1 MTEPAPTASEL
12 VLEPDGRLARDA
24 LVVTVCTLISRL
36 TGFARVLVAAAV
48 LSNGVLGDTYHSA
61 NLIPNLLFELVAGG
75 VLQAVLVPSF
85 VAARRR
91 GGDVELGRSVG
102 AVVAVLTALLAVIAG
117 VVMALSPLIARFL
130 TSLGDDPELAA
141 EKLRVIRPMLIVF
154 IPQIIFYGVGMVA
167 TAALAARRRFAA
179 AALAPAVNNIVVITC
194 YLLYRSS
201 RSGEPASLDLD
212 RYQFALLAGGTTLAV
227 VAFTAVPGIVLRA
240 QGVRWRPRWDT
251 EQTAV
256 RALRDSV
263 GWAMLSVVGTL
274 VPTAAAMVLGYGV
287 EGGVAVFTLT
297 FAFFVL
303 PHALIAVPVA
313 TAVAPRVADTWQRDR
328 RDETV
333 ELIERSA
340 RVVVPLLLLA
350 GAGMVALA
358 WPVTRVVA
366 SFGQAAS
373 QGLAPIAHAMAV
385 FGCGLLGYGMAFMMT
400 RVLFSLE
407 DVKRAALLV
416 SGTALSGVVVMGVA
430 TGVLSDTDRAAALAL
445 GYGATQ
451 TMSAA
456 VLTLR
461 VRTVTG
467 APSWGSL
474 GRLGIGSAVAA
485 VASGAVMLVVQHQF
499 ATDRASSA
507 LAHVV
512 AGACGVLVFLL
523 VAPPLTGV
531 RLSALLRRSG
541 ARA

>member
-1 MTEPAPTASEL
+1 
-12 VLEPDGRLARDA
+12 
-24 LVVTVCTLISRL
+24 
-36 TGFARVLVAAAV
+36 
-48 LSNGVLGDTYHSA
+48 
-61 NLIPNLLFELVAGG
+61 
-75 VLQAVLVPSF
+75 
-85 VAARRR
+85 
-91 GGDVELGRSVG
+91 
-102 AVVAVLTALLAVIAG
+102 
-117 VVMALSPLIARFL
+117 
-130 TSLGDDPELAA
+130 
-141 EKLRVIRPMLIVF
+141 VF
-154 IPQIIFYGVGMVA
+154 IPQIIFYGVCMVA

-240 QGVRWRPRWDT
+240 QGVRWRPRWDP
-251 EQTAV
+251 EQAAV

-313 TAVAPRVADTWQRDR
+313 TAVAPRVADTWQRDLR
-328 RDETV
+328 EATG

-358 WPVTRVVA
+358 WPVTRVAA

-385 FGCGLLGYGMAFMMT
+385 FGFGLLGYGMAFMMT

-407 DVKRAALLV
+407 DVKRAAVLV
-416 SGTALSGVVVMGVA
+416 SGAALAGVVVMGVA
-430 TGVLSDTDRAAALAL
+430 TSVLPDSDRAAALAL

-485 VASGAVMLVVQHQF
+485 VASGAVMLFVQHQF

-507 LAHVV
+507 LAIVV

>member
-1 MTEPAPTASEL
+1 MTDAAPTAPEL
-12 VLEPDGRLARDA
+12 LPLPEGRLARDA
-24 LVVTVCTLISRL
+24 MVVTVCTLFSRL
-36 TGFARVLVAAAV
+36 TGFARVIVAAAV

-91 GGDVELGRSVG
+91 GGDDELGRSAG
-102 AVVAVLTALLAVIAG
+102 AVVAVLTILLAVIAV
-117 VVMALSPLIARFL
+117 VVMLLSPLIARFL
-130 TSLGDDPELAA
+130 TSLGDDPAMAA
-141 EKLRVIRPMLIVF
+141 EKLRVMRPMLLVF
-154 IPQIIFYGVGMVA
+154 IPQIVFYGIGMVT

-179 AALAPAVNNIVVITC
+179 AALAPAVNNLVVITC
-194 YLLYRSS
+194 YLLYRAS
-201 RSGEPASLDLD
+201 RTGEPASLDLD
-212 RYQFALLAGGTTLAV
+212 RQQFLLLAGGTTLAV

-240 QGVRWRPRWDT
+240 QGVRWRPHWDT
-251 EQTAV
+251 DHVAV
-256 RALRDSV
+256 RTLRSSV
-263 GWAMLSVVGTL
+263 GWAMLSVLGTL
-274 VPTAAAMVLGYGV
+274 VPTGAAMVLGYGV
-287 EGGVAVFTLT
+287 EGGVAVFTFA

-313 TAVAPRVADTWQRDR
+313 TAVAPRVADSWQRER
-328 RDETV
+328 REETG

-373 QGLAPIAHAMAV
+373 QGLAPIAHALAV
-385 FGCGLLGYGMAFMMT
+385 FGFGLLGYGMSFMMT

-407 DVKRAALLV
+407 DVKRAALLISIV
-416 SGTALSGVVVMGVA
+416 ALLGVAVMGVA
-430 TGVLSDTDRAAALAL
+430 TSVLSDADRAAALAL

-456 VLTLR
+456 VLTVR
-461 VRTVTG
+461 VRRVTG

-485 VASGAVMLVVQHQF
+485 VASGAVMVGVQHQF
-499 ATDRASSA
+499 GTDRGSSA
-507 LAHVV
+507 LAIVV
-512 AGACGVLVFLL
+512 AGTIGVLLFLL
-523 VAPPLTGV
+523 LAPPLTGV
-531 RLSALLRRSG
+531 RPSALLRRSA

>member
-1 MTEPAPTASEL
+1 MTDAAPTAPEL

-24 LVVTVCTLISRL
+24 LVVTVCTLFSRL
-36 TGFARVLVAAAV
+36 TGFARVLIAAAV

-91 GGDVELGRSVG
+91 GGDIELGRSVG
-102 AVVAVLTALLAVIAG
+102 AVVAVLTALLTVIAG
-117 VVMALSPLIARFL
+117 VVVALSPLIARVL

-141 EKLRVIRPMLIVF
+141 EKLHVMRPMLIVF
-154 IPQIIFYGVGMVA
+154 IPQIIFYGIGMVA

-179 AALAPAVNNIVVITC
+179 AALAPAVNNLVVITC

-201 RSGEPASLDLD
+201 RSGQPASLDLD
-212 RYQFALLAGGTTLAV
+212 RHQFALLAGGTTLAV
-227 VAFTAVPGIVLRA
+227 IAFTAVPGIVLRA
-240 QGVRWRPRWDT
+240 QGVRWRPHWDT
-251 EQTAV
+251 NQAAV
-256 RALRDSV
+256 RSLRDSV
-263 GWAMLSVVGTL
+263 GWAGLSVVGTL

-303 PHALIAVPVA
+303 PHALIAVPVS
-313 TAVAPRVADTWQRDR
+313 TAVAPRVADTWQRGR
-328 RDETV
+328 RAETGD
-333 ELIERSA
+333 LIERSA

-385 FGCGLLGYGMAFMMT
+385 FGFGLVGYGMSFMMT
-400 RVLFSLE
+400 RVLLSLE
-407 DVKRAALLV
+407 DVKRAAVLV
-416 SGTALSGVVVMGVA
+416 SGAALAGVVVMGVA
-430 TGVLSDTDRAAALAL
+430 TSVLPDSDRAAALAL
-445 GYGATQ
+445 GYSATQ

-474 GRLGIGSAVAA
+474 GRLSIGSAVAA
-485 VASGAVMLVVQHQF
+485 VASGAVMMVVQHQF

-507 LAHVV
+507 LAIVV
-512 AGACGVLVFLL
+512 AGTCGVLVFLL

-531 RLSALLRRSG
+531 RLAALLRRNA

>member
-1 MTEPAPTASEL
+1 VTDAAPTAPEL
-12 VLEPDGRLARDA
+12 MLEPDGRLARDA
-24 LVVTVCTLISRL
+24 LVVTVCTLFSRL
-36 TGFARVLVAAAV
+36 TGFARVLIAAAV

-91 GGDVELGRSVG
+91 GGDIELGRSVG
-102 AVVAVLTALLAVIAG
+102 AVVAVLTALLTVIAG
-117 VVMALSPLIARFL
+117 VVVALSPLIARVL

-141 EKLRVIRPMLIVF
+141 EKLDVMRPMLIVF
-154 IPQIIFYGVGMVA
+154 IPQIIFYGIGMVA

-179 AALAPAVNNIVVITC
+179 AALAPAVNNLVVITC

-201 RSGEPASLDLD
+201 RSGQPASLDLD
-212 RYQFALLAGGTTLAV
+212 RHQFALLAGGTTLAV
-227 VAFTAVPGIVLRA
+227 IAFTAVPGIVLRA
-240 QGVRWRPRWDT
+240 QGVRWRPHWDT
-251 EQTAV
+251 NQTAV
-256 RALRDSV
+256 RSLRDSV
-263 GWAMLSVVGTL
+263 GWAGLSVVGTL

-303 PHALIAVPVA
+303 PHALIAVPVS
-313 TAVAPRVADTWQRDR
+313 TAVAPRVADTWQRGR
-328 RDETV
+328 RAETGD
-333 ELIERSA
+333 LIERSA

-385 FGCGLLGYGMAFMMT
+385 FGFGLVGYGMSFMMT

-407 DVKRAALLV
+407 DVKRAAVLV
-416 SGTALSGVVVMGVA
+416 SGAALAGVVVMVVA
-430 TGVLSDTDRAAALAL
+430 TSVLPDSDRAAALAL

-485 VASGAVMLVVQHQF
+485 VASGAAMMVVQHQF
-499 ATDRASSA
+499 ATDRTSSA
-507 LAHVV
+507 LAIVV
-512 AGACGVLVFLL
+512 AGTCGVLVFLL

-531 RLSALLRRSG
+531 QLAALLRRSA

>member
-1 MTEPAPTASEL
+1 VTDAAPTAPEL
-12 VLEPDGRLARDA
+12 VLEPDGRLGRDA
-24 LVVTVCTLISRL
+24 LVVTVCTLFSRL
-36 TGFARVLVAAAV
+36 TGFVRVLVAAAV

-91 GGDVELGRSVG
+91 GGDAELGRSAG
-102 AVVAVLTALLAVIAG
+102 AVVAVLTALLTVIAG
-117 VVMALSPLIARFL
+117 VVVALSPLIAWFL

-141 EKLRVIRPMLIVF
+141 EKLRVMRPMLVVF
-154 IPQIIFYGVGMVA
+154 IPQIIFYGIGMVA

-179 AALAPAVNNIVVITC
+179 AALAPAVNNLVVITC

-212 RYQFALLAGGTTLAV
+212 GYQFALLAGGTTLAV

-240 QGVRWRPRWDT
+240 QGVRWRPLWDT

-313 TAVAPRVADTWQRDR
+313 TAVAPRVADTWQRDLR
-328 RDETV
+328 EATG

-358 WPVTRVVA
+358 WPVTRVVG

-385 FGCGLLGYGMAFMMT
+385 FGFGLLGYGMAFMMT

-407 DVKRAALLV
+407 DVKQAALLV
-416 SGTALSGVVVMGVA
+416 SGTALAGVVVMGVA
-430 TGVLSDTDRAAALAL
+430 ASVLPDTDRAAALAL

-474 GRLGIGSAVAA
+474 GRLGVGSAVAA

-507 LAHVV
+507 LAIVV

-531 RLSALLRRSG
+531 RLAALLRRSA

>member
-1 MTEPAPTASEL
+1 MTDAAPTAPEL

-24 LVVTVCTLISRL
+24 LVVTVCTLFSRL
-36 TGFARVLVAAAV
+36 TGFARVLIAAAV

-91 GGDVELGRSVG
+91 GGDIELGRSVG
-102 AVVAVLTALLAVIAG
+102 AVVAVLTALLTVIAG
-117 VVMALSPLIARFL
+117 VVVALSPLIARVL

-141 EKLRVIRPMLIVF
+141 EKLHVMRPMLIVF
-154 IPQIIFYGVGMVA
+154 IPQIIFYGIGMVA

-179 AALAPAVNNIVVITC
+179 AALAPAVNNLVVITC

-201 RSGEPASLDLD
+201 RSGQPASLDLD
-212 RYQFALLAGGTTLAV
+212 RHQFALLAGGTTLAV
-227 VAFTAVPGIVLRA
+227 IAFTAVPGIVLRA
-240 QGVRWRPRWDT
+240 QGVRWRPHWDT
-251 EQTAV
+251 NQAAV
-256 RALRDSV
+256 RSLRDSV

-303 PHALIAVPVA
+303 PHALIAVPVS
-313 TAVAPRVADTWQRDR
+313 TAVAPRVADTWQRGR
-328 RDETV
+328 RAETGD
-333 ELIERSA
+333 LIERSA

-385 FGCGLLGYGMAFMMT
+385 FGFGLVGYGMSFMMT

-416 SGTALSGVVVMGVA
+416 SGAALAGVVVMGVA
-430 TGVLSDTDRAAALAL
+430 TSVLPDTDRAAALAL

-485 VASGAVMLVVQHQF
+485 VASGAVMMVVQHQF
-499 ATDRASSA
+499 ATDRAASA
-507 LAHVV
+507 LAIVV

-531 RLSALLRRSG
+531 RLAALLRRSA